1 MRTVFAALLIAA
13 IAASTQLLPAQEPPA
28 PARRA
33 AQLLER
39 LKAADADGDGMLSK
53 HEVPE
58 RFRDRFSEA
67 DANGDGKLDPEELK
81 RVVAGGL
88 LKQAAPALA
97 QILEHVK
104 TIDTDGD
111 GKLSLDEAL
120 EDAKK
125 RFAKVDAN
133 GDGKLEKQELKPVL
147 DAAVKQFPAL
157 AKIVPQELT
166 ATDTDGDHLLS
177 IDEVVEKHKKD
188 FARADADGDGKIDS
202 QELRRAVATLLKP
215 SIPAQ
220 ILKRF
225 KAADANGDGKLSRD
239 EAPDRI
245 KERFDRIDANA
256 DGLID
261 LKELEQAL
269 AARAETAQ

>member
-1 MRTVFAALLIAA
+1 MRTVFPALLVAA
-13 IAASTQLLPAQEPPA
+13 VVAASTQLPAAEEE
-28 PARRA
+28 RA
-33 AQLLER
+33 AGPRPAQLLKR
-39 LKAADADGDGMLSK
+39 LK
-53 HEVPE
+53 
-58 RFRDRFSEA
+58 EA
-67 DANGDGKLDPEELK
+67 DANGDGVLDKTEVPDRLKERFDEADLNGDGKLDPEELK
-81 RVVAGGL
+81 RVVAVL
-88 LKQAAPALA
+88 LKQTAPGMA
-97 QILEHVK
+97 QILQHVK
-104 TIDTDGD
+104 TIDADGD

-166 ATDTDGDHLLS
+166 ATDTNEDHLLS
-177 IDEVVEKHKKD
+177 LDEVIEKQKKD

-202 QELRRAVATLLKP
+202 RELMRAVAKLLKP
-215 SIPAQ
+215 PIPAQ

-261 LKELEQAL
+261 LDELSKAL
-269 AARAETAQ
+269 AARGQRAQ